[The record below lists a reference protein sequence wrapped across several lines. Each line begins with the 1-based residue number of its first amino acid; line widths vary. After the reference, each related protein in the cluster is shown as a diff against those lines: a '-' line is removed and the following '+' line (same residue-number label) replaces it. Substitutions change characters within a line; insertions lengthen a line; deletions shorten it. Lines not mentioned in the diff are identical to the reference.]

1 MLLTT
6 VCVVR
11 VPALPQVLL
20 KSSNADI
27 RGFSA
32 KVSDFGLSRVEDDDT
47 CATFPFNSCGTA
59 AYVAPEALINT
70 KKVRAASLGLDS
82 LRQRVLGGCGEWGR
96 RQCACRS

>member
-1 MLLTT
+1 MLLTV
-6 VCVVR
+6 VCVAHGL
-11 VPALPQVLL
+11 ALLQVLL

-59 AYVAPEALINT
+59 AYVAPEALITT
-70 KKVRAASLGLDS
+70 KKVREARCLDS
-82 LRQRVLGGCGEWGR
+82 CKLRSLGGCF
-96 RQCACRS
+96 